1 MPEIRTIGINAPEI
15 PELRVWM
22 TPGSSAIPEAPP
34 VTLQLGTPIVQ
45 IPGCVEANQD
55 SSKSGTLIIDDP
67 KSAQTYCDGSMPSF
81 DPLDYRAE
89 NSILTPK
96 TGLPSVG
103 GSASPEEPLSP
114 PTITPPSVK
123 PVFEASKDPRCPPL
137 RAKEIGTIVQGG
149 RKRISGY
156 EVKEDKCVTIYEEV
170 PLGVQVIAAVPTLP
184 QITKT
189 GGIAFVATSMA
200 IATPFLIKLVK
211 PIVKKV
217 MKKVQK
223 ILSKKTKVLSVSERQ
238 KAQRASRK

>member
-1 MPEIRTIGINAPEI
+1 MPKIRTIGVNSPEI

-34 VTLQLGTPIVQ
+34 VTLQLGVPIVQ
-45 IPGCVEANQD
+45 VPGCVEANQD
-55 SSKSGTLIIDDP
+55 NNKSGTLIIDDP
-67 KSAQTYCDGSMPSF
+67 RSAQTYCDGTMPSF
-81 DPLDYRAE
+81 DPLDYRAQD
-89 NSILTPK
+89 LTFTPNAQ
-96 TGLPSVG
+96 LPSVG
-103 GSASPEEPLSP
+103 SPEEPLSP
-114 PTITPPSVK
+114 PSITPPPIK
-123 PVFEASKDPRCPPL
+123 PVTKEDKDLRCPPL
-137 RAKEIGTIVQGG
+137 RAKEVGTLVQDG

-189 GGIAFVATSMA
+189 GSIAFVATSAA

>member
-34 VTLQLGTPIVQ
+34 VTLQLGVPIVQ
-45 IPGCVEANQD
+45 VPGCVEANQD
-55 SSKSGTLIIDDP
+55 NNKSGTLIIDDP
-67 KSAQTYCDGSMPSF
+67 RSAQTYCDGTMPSF

-89 NSILTPK
+89 DLTFTPNAQ
-96 TGLPSVG
+96 LPSVG
-103 GSASPEEPLSP
+103 SPEKPLP
-114 PTITPPSVK
+114 PPSITFPPIK
-123 PVFEASKDPRCPPL
+123 PVTKEDKDLRCPPL
-137 RAKEIGTIVQGG
+137 RAKEVGTLVQDG

-156 EVKEDKCVTIYEEV
+156 EVREDKCVTIYEEV

-211 PIVKKV
+211 PTVKKV

-223 ILSKKTKVLSVSERQ
+223 ILSKKTKVLSVSVRQ

>member
-211 PIVKKV
+211 PIVKEGNEEGAKDP
-217 MKKVQK
+217 
-223 ILSKKTKVLSVSERQ
+223 
-238 KAQRASRK
+238 

>member
-1 MPEIRTIGINAPEI
+1 MPEIRTIGINSPEI

-34 VTLQLGTPIVQ
+34 VTLQLGVPIVQ
-45 IPGCVEANQD
+45 VPGCVEANQD
-55 SSKSGTLIIDDP
+55 NNKSGTLIIDDP
-67 KSAQTYCDGSMPSF
+67 RSAQTYCDGTMPSF
-81 DPLDYRAE
+81 DPLDYRGRDLVFTPRAVLPAE
-89 NSILTPK
+89 
-96 TGLPSVG
+96 G
-103 GSASPEEPLSP
+103 SPEEQLP
-114 PTITPPSVK
+114 PPSITPPPIK
-123 PVFEASKDPRCPPL
+123 PVAKETKDSRCPPL
-137 RAKEIGTIVQGG
+137 RAKEVGTLVQDG

-170 PLGVQVIAAVPTLP
+170 PLSSQVIAAVPTLP

-223 ILSKKTKVLSVSERQ
+223 MLAKKTKVLSVSERQ

>member
-1 MPEIRTIGINAPEI
+1 MPEVRTIGINSPEI

-34 VTLQLGTPIVQ
+34 VTLQLGVPIVQ
-45 IPGCVEANQD
+45 VPGCVEANQD
-55 SSKSGTLIIDDP
+55 NNKSGTLIIDDP
-67 KSAQTYCDGSMPSF
+67 KSAQTYCDGTMPSF
-81 DPLDYRAE
+81 DPLDYRARDL
-89 NSILTPK
+89 IFTPRAV
-96 TGLPSVG
+96 LPADG
-103 GSASPEEPLSP
+103 SPEEQLP
-114 PTITPPSVK
+114 PPSITPPPIK
-123 PVFEASKDPRCPPL
+123 PVTKEDKGLRCPPL
-137 RAKEIGTIVQGG
+137 RAKEVGTLVQGG
-149 RKRISGY
+149 QKRISGY

-184 QITKT
+184 QVTKT
-189 GGIAFVATSMA
+189 GSIAFVATSMA

-223 ILSKKTKVLSVSERQ
+223 ILTKKTKVLSVSERQ

>member
-1 MPEIRTIGINAPEI
+1 MPEIRTIGTNAPEI
-15 PELRVWM
+15 PELRIWM
-22 TPGSSAIPEAPP
+22 SPANTVIPEAPP

-55 SSKSGTLIIDDP
+55 NSKSGTLIIDDP
-67 KSAQTYCDGSMPSF
+67 RSAQTYCDGSMPSF
-81 DPLDYRAE
+81 DPLDYRTE
-89 NSILTPK
+89 KSILTPK
-96 TGLPSVG
+96 VGLPSID
-103 GSASPEEPLSP
+103 SASPEEPLP
-114 PTITPPSVK
+114 PPSITPPPIK
-123 PVFEASKDPRCPPL
+123 PVTKEDKDLRCPPL
-137 RAKEIGTIVQGG
+137 RAKEVGALVQDG

-156 EVKEDKCVTIYEEV
+156 ELKEDKCLTIYEEV
-170 PLGVQVIAAVPTLP
+170 PLGVQVMAAIPTLP
-184 QITKT
+184 QVTKT

-223 ILSKKTKVLSVSERQ
+223 ILSKKTKVLSVFERQ

>member
-1 MPEIRTIGINAPEI
+1 MHEISTIGVNSPEI

-34 VTLQLGTPIVQ
+34 VTLQLGVPIVQ
-45 IPGCVEANQD
+45 VPGCVEANQD
-55 SSKSGTLIIDDP
+55 NNKSGTLIIDDP
-67 KSAQTYCDGSMPSF
+67 RSAQTYCDGTMPSF
-81 DPLDYRAE
+81 DPLDYRGRDLIFTHRAVLPAE
-89 NSILTPK
+89 
-96 TGLPSVG
+96 G
-103 GSASPEEPLSP
+103 SPEEQLP
-114 PTITPPSVK
+114 PPSITPPPIK
-123 PVFEASKDPRCPPL
+123 PVAKKDKDLRCPPL
-137 RAKEIGTIVQGG
+137 RAKEVGTLVQDG

-200 IATPFLIKLVK
+200 IATPFLINLVK

-223 ILSKKTKVLSVSERQ
+223 ILAKKTKVLSVSERQ
-238 KAQRASRK
+238 KAQRVSRK

>member
-1 MPEIRTIGINAPEI
+1 MPEIRTIGINSPEI

-34 VTLQLGTPIVQ
+34 VTLQLGVPIVQ
-45 IPGCVEANQD
+45 VPGCVEANQD
-55 SSKSGTLIIDDP
+55 NNKSGTLIIDDP
-67 KSAQTYCDGSMPSF
+67 RSAQTYCDGTMPSF
-81 DPLDYRAE
+81 DPLDYRGRDLVFTPRAVLPAE
-89 NSILTPK
+89 
-96 TGLPSVG
+96 G
-103 GSASPEEPLSP
+103 SPEEQLP
-114 PTITPPSVK
+114 PPSITPPPIK
-123 PVFEASKDPRCPPL
+123 PVAKETKDSRCPPL
-137 RAKEIGTIVQGG
+137 RAKEVGTLVQDG

-170 PLGVQVIAAVPTLP
+170 PLSSQVIAAVPTLP

>member
-1 MPEIRTIGINAPEI
+1 MPEVRTIGINSPEI

-34 VTLQLGTPIVQ
+34 VTLQLGVPIVQ
-45 IPGCVEANQD
+45 VPGCVEANQD
-55 SSKSGTLIIDDP
+55 NNKSGTLIIDDP
-67 KSAQTYCDGSMPSF
+67 RSAQTYCDGTMPSF

-89 NSILTPK
+89 DLTFTSK

-103 GSASPEEPLSP
+103 SPEKPLL
-114 PTITPPSVK
+114 PPSITLPPIK
-123 PVFEASKDPRCPPL
+123 PVTKEDKDLRCPPL
-137 RAKEIGTIVQGG
+137 RAKEVGTLVQDG

-211 PIVKKV
+211 PTVKKV

-223 ILSKKTKVLSVSERQ
+223 ILSKKAKVLSVSERQ

>member
-1 MPEIRTIGINAPEI
+1 MPEIRTIGINTPEI

-22 TPGSSAIPEAPP
+22 NPANTAIPEAPP
-34 VTLQLGTPIVQ
+34 VTLQLGVPIVQ
-45 IPGCVEANQD
+45 VPGCVEANQD
-55 SSKSGTLIIDDP
+55 NNKSGTLIIDDP
-67 KSAQTYCDGSMPSF
+67 RSAQTYCDGTMPSF
-81 DPLDYRAE
+81 DPLDYRARD
-89 NSILTPK
+89 LVFTPRAV
-96 TGLPSVG
+96 LPAAG
-103 GSASPEEPLSP
+103 SPEEQLP
-114 PTITPPSVK
+114 PPSITPPPIK
-123 PVFEASKDPRCPPL
+123 PVTKEDKDLRCPPL
-137 RAKEIGTIVQGG
+137 RAKEVGTLIQGG

-156 EVKEDKCVTIYEEV
+156 EVKEEKCVTIYEEV

-189 GGIAFVATSMA
+189 GSIAFVATSMA

>member
-1 MPEIRTIGINAPEI
+1 MPEIRTIGINTPEI

-22 TPGSSAIPEAPP
+22 NPANTAIPGTPP
-34 VTLQLGTPIVQ
+34 VTLQLGVPIVQ
-45 IPGCVEANQD
+45 VPGCVEANQD
-55 SSKSGTLIIDDP
+55 NNKSGTLIIDDP
-67 KSAQTYCDGSMPSF
+67 RSAQTYCDGTMPSF
-81 DPLDYRAE
+81 DPLDYRARD
-89 NSILTPK
+89 LVFTPRAV
-96 TGLPSVG
+96 LPAAS
-103 GSASPEEPLSP
+103 SPEEQLP
-114 PTITPPSVK
+114 PPSITPPPIK
-123 PVFEASKDPRCPPL
+123 PVTKEDKDLRCPPL
-137 RAKEIGTIVQGG
+137 RAKEVGTLIQGG

-156 EVKEDKCVTIYEEV
+156 EVKEEKCVTIYEEV

-189 GGIAFVATSMA
+189 GSIAFVATSMA